1 MSSEIDT
8 DKLVSLV
15 ETNIGRWK
23 PLAVAIVDIN
33 NKIWG
38 ERGEIPAELLEYYKN
53 FPLRD
58 MHIGD
63 TIHNNNSFL
72 MKVTDKVGVIVI
84 MQDPHISR
92 LASINLRSRINVLSD
107 FYVIEKYIKDKK
119 SILDEIREKERRIW

>member
-38 ERGEIPAELLEYYKN
+38 ERGGNPRRT
-53 FPLRD
+53 P
-58 MHIGD
+58 
-63 TIHNNNSFL
+63 
-72 MKVTDKVGVIVI
+72 
-84 MQDPHISR
+84 
-92 LASINLRSRINVLSD
+92 RIL
-107 FYVIEKYIKDKK
+107 
-119 SILDEIREKERRIW
+119 